1 MRRSITLSEVDET
14 AKLLCN
20 LLLRPKSPVLLRVVE
35 RFLLRDPC
43 LKFLSE
49 ILSSGTS
56 GLGDSGM
63 GRHHG
68 EWNEHSPYNYS

>member
-1 MRRSITLSEVDET
+1 MNIVLVITLSEVDET

-20 LLLRPKSPVLLRVVE
+20 LLLRPKSPALLRVVE
-35 RFLLRDPC
+35 RFLLLRDPC

-68 EWNEHSPYNYS
+68 E